1 MYKKMLF
8 INIIY
13 FSVNTRTDSI
23 HFLISK
29 TNFHSLLKVEKL
41 LITFAIWNSQRQKTN
56 LFKLGER

>member
-41 LITFAIWNSQRQKTN
+41 LITFVIWNSQRQKTN